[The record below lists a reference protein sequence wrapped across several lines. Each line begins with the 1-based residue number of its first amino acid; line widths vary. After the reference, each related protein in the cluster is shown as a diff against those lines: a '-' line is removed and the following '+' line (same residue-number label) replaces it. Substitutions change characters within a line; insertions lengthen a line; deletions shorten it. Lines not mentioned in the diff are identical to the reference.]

1 MLLKQRIEKRE
12 KEKIE
17 KALRKFFERQN
28 HKISKP
34 CFESVARL
42 LISVWE
48 LNPYNSDESNQKALI
63 RRLRRKWKEGK

>member
-1 MLLKQRIEKRE
+1 MLHKERIEKRE

-17 KALRKFFERQN
+17 KALRKFFERHN

-48 LNPYNSDESNQKALI
+48 LNPYNGDERNQIALM
-63 RRLRRKWKEGK
+63 RRLRK